1 MRKEEGRGAQAH
13 GDISWEATGSSERN
27 SGSRRR
33 GKEEK
38 RGVKNFLLNILT

>member
-1 MRKEEGRGAQAH
+1 MRKEEGKGAQAH

-33 GKEEK
+33 GKEGSQTFSSQ
-38 RGVKNFLLNILT
+38 RILT